1 VPQHTLSRK
10 IKNNI
15 GGHPPKGCITGPS
28 NTKME
33 MSWEYRRMGVP
44 FEGGQGPDGAATPY
58 MHDRIKIF
66 RHIHSRHAGGSR
78 GIAPLI
84 S

>member
-1 VPQHTLSRK
+1 MLSRK
-10 IKNNI
+10 IKTKME
-15 GGHPPKGCITGPS
+15 GHPPKGCITGPG

-33 MSWEYRRMGVP
+33 MSWKYRRMGVP
-44 FEGGQGPDGAATPY
+44 FEGDQGPDGAATPY
-58 MHDRIKIF
+58 MDDRIKIF
-66 RHIHSRHAGGSR
+66 LHIPSRHAGGSR